1 MARARRRLADFRDS
15 DTMKVLRQISAGLLG
30 CCALGAA
37 WAQGQ
42 CGDPFR
48 NHFGPYD
55 YRSATK
61 PTLDMVERIHFTPG
75 IEIMTTPGTTTLA
88 NMAADVAYTL
98 HVFPN
103 HHRALITMMRL
114 GERHKSDQPPGAKF
128 TVECYFWRAVQ
139 YKPDDNVAR
148 LLYVQFLAKNGQ
160 KDRALGQLQEAQRQ
174 AGNNPMSAYNIGL
187 VAYDLG
193 AYELALA
200 QAHAAAADG
209 FPRKELEERLRKSG
223 HWVEAPEVAASAAS
237 R

>member
-1 MARARRRLADFRDS
+1 
-15 DTMKVLRQISAGLLG
+15 MKAIHQISLGLAAS
-30 CCALGAA
+30 CALSTA
-37 WAQGQ
+37 WAQGL
-42 CGDPFR
+42 CGDPFH

-61 PTLDMVERIHFTPG
+61 PTLDMVERIHFTTG

-114 GERHKSDQPPGAKF
+114 GERHKTDRPPGAKY

-160 KDRALGQLQEAQRQ
+160 KDKALGQLEEAQRL

-193 AYELALA
+193 AYDLALT
-200 QAHAAAADG
+200 QARAAAANG
-209 FPRKELEERLRKSG
+209 FPRKGLEEKLRKSG
-223 HWVEAPEVAASAAS
+223 HWADAPEAAASAAS
-237 R
+237 S